1 MTSELGMI
9 LQLRAGVIGWPV
21 AHSLSPRIHRFW
33 LAEYGIAGR
42 YEAVIV
48 PPDWLGDTVDRF
60 RAGGWAGFN
69 VTVPHKEA
77 IMPFLDALDAPA
89 RAIGAVNTV
98 VAVGEGKFEGRNTD
112 APGFL
117 ASLRADRAIRIERPA
132 VLLGAGGAA
141 RAIVAALASIG
152 MREIRIANR
161 DRGRAEALA
170 AGTACVVADWDD
182 RERLLEGAGLLI
194 NGTSL
199 GMTGAPPLVLDLS
212 RLPVSATV
220 TDIVYRP
227 LETSLLAAARARG
240 NPVVDGLGMLLHQAV
255 EGFHAWFGIM
265 PQVTPA
271 LRAHV
276 LAAIGHGG

>member
-1 MTSELGMI
+1 
-9 LQLRAGVIGWPV
+9 
-21 AHSLSPRIHRFW
+21 
-33 LAEYGIAGR
+33 
-42 YEAVIV
+42 
-48 PPDWLGDTVDRF
+48 
-60 RAGGWAGFN
+60 
-69 VTVPHKEA
+69 
-77 IMPFLDALDAPA
+77 
-89 RAIGAVNTV
+89 
-98 VAVGEGKFEGRNTD
+98 
-112 APGFL
+112 
-117 ASLRADRAIRIERPA
+117 
-132 VLLGAGGAA
+132 
-141 RAIVAALASIG
+141 
-152 MREIRIANR
+152 
-161 DRGRAEALA
+161 
-170 AGTACVVADWDD
+170 VVADWDD
-182 RERLLEGAGLLI
+182 RDRLLEGAGLLI

>member
-1 MTSELGMI
+1 
-9 LQLRAGVIGWPV
+9 LRAGVIGWPV

-33 LAEYGIAGR
+33 LAEHGIAGR

-48 PPDWLGDTVDRF
+48 PPDWLEDAVDGF

-77 IMPFLDALDAPA
+77 ILGLLDSLDPAA

-117 ASLRADRAIRIERPA
+117 ASLRADRAIRTERPA
-132 VLLGAGGAA
+132 VILGAGGAA
-141 RAIVAALASIG
+141 RAILAALNSAG
-152 MREIRIANR
+152 VREIRIVNR
-161 DRGRAEALA
+161 NRVRAEALA
-170 AGTACVVADWDD
+170 AQFSCTVGNWDD
-182 RERLLEGAGLLI
+182 RARLLEGAGLLI
-194 NGTSL
+194 NSTSL
-199 GMTGAPPLVLDLS
+199 GMMGEPPLEIDLS
-212 RLPVSATV
+212 RLPLGATV

-227 LETSLLAAARARG
+227 LETRLLAAARQRG
-240 NPVVDGLGMLLHQAV
+240 NSVVDGLGMLLYQAL
-255 EGFHAWFGIM
+255 EGFHAWFGVV

-276 LAAIGHGG
+276 LAALGHEP